1 MMNNF
6 LLGALALLLTVQVQA
21 CAEKNGDVA
30 KDAETKNARI
40 LVFSKTTGFRHESI
54 PHGKAALL
62 KLGKEHQVQVDTTE
76 NAAYFIADSLRHYQA
91 VVFLNT
97 TKDVLNPQQQTAFET
112 YIRRGGGFAGIHAAA
127 DTEYDW
133 PWYAKLVG
141 AQFESHPEIQ
151 QAAVDVVDKNHPAT
165 QGLPDRWERRDE
177 WYNFKNLNPEVKVLA
192 TLDEKTFEGG
202 KHGEHHP
209 IAWYH
214 TYEGGRAFYTA
225 LGHTNES
232 YREPLFLQHMWG
244 GIRYAMGK

>member
-1 MMNNF
+1 MTYNF
-6 LLGALALLLTVQVQA
+6 LLGALALLLSGSIQS
-21 CAEKNGDVA
+21 CAETPDTA
-30 KDAETKNARI
+30 ADAAAVGPRI

-62 KLGKEHQVQVDTTE
+62 KLGQEHKVQVDTTE
-76 NAAYFIADSLRHYQA
+76 NAAYFVADSLQNYQA

-97 TKDVLNPQQQTAFET
+97 TKDILNPEQQTAFEA
-112 YIRRGGGFAGIHAAA
+112 YIRSGGGFAGIHAAT

-133 PWYAKLVG
+133 PWYTKLVG
-141 AQFESHPEIQ
+141 AQFENHPEIQ
-151 QAAVDVVDKNHPAT
+151 QAAIDVVDKNHPAT

-177 WYNFKNLNPEVKVLA
+177 WYNFKHINPEVKVLA
-192 TLDEKTFEGG
+192 TLDEKTYEGG
-202 KHGEHHP
+202 KNGDHHP

-214 TYEGGRAFYTA
+214 AYDGGRAFYTA

-232 YREPLFLQHMWG
+232 YTEPRFLQHMWG